1 MLSVY
6 IGIVVL
12 VVIDQLVK
20 WWTVSTF
27 SLHTGQ
33 TVIENVF
40 SLFYI
45 QNNGAAWGMLS
56 GNMIVFFVI
65 TIIFLGGIGYWFH
78 KQSHSKLE
86 TIAYSLIVAGAIGNF
101 IDRVRLGYVIDMFR
115 LDFIDFP
122 IFNVADI
129 CLTIGVALVLC
140 DTLFVEGR
148 KK

>member
-6 IGIVVL
+6 IGIVIL
-12 VVIDQLVK
+12 IIIDQLVK
-20 WWTVSTF
+20 WWTVTTF
-27 SLHTGQ
+27 PLHTGQ

-65 TIIFLGGIGYWFH
+65 TILFLGGIGYWFH
-78 KQSHSKLE
+78 KNTHSKLE

-129 CLTIGVALVLC
+129 CLTVGVCLVLL

>member
-6 IGIVVL
+6 ISIVVL
-12 VVIDQLVK
+12 IVIDQLVK

-40 SLFYI
+40 SFFYI

-56 GNMIVFFVI
+56 GNMVFFFMI
-65 TIIFLGGIGYWFH
+65 TILFLGGIGYWFH
-78 KQSHSKLE
+78 KHPHSKLE
-86 TIAYSLIVAGAIGNF
+86 KMAYSLIVAGAIGNF

-122 IFNVADI
+122 VFNVADV
-129 CLTIGVALVLC
+129 CLTFGVCLVLF
-140 DTLFVEGR
+140 DTLFIEGR